1 MRSNCLVFGVAVMVL
16 GVAACSDDSSTSE
29 TAQPESTTTSVTAP
43 TTTELPPQTT
53 SESAM
58 TTVAGDPAVAP
69 AAWLAEQLA
78 AGRSQ
83 VILANGDAPNPRLI
97 EAYTPAQDDV
107 RIGVLLDNNRV
118 VPLPDDMVSS
128 VGFSDTVAM
137 LGERVAL
144 FARVSDHERVWLL
157 DPTTL
162 EWTEGPDLGLPALSG
177 TFPTVGTVGDSILV
191 GGVPT
196 QAEVV
201 PTGVML
207 TPDLQVTAIAAP
219 PTPIPIT
226 WTNVVGDRAVLMG
239 LDTAAGTI
247 PPLRHPLSYDVA
259 SDTWTEIANPSWIAC
274 TQTETCNWTAPHEGG
289 DVFLAATTTHGIV
302 SLVPD
307 GTTGLLDPESGI
319 WRRLED
325 PPFALQSAVW
335 VVTEAD
341 SIVVLPSLN
350 PAYGSTIP
358 FGTIATLDLTTGT
371 WSTQQLDLAG
381 EVDPSMGLNWDIRSN
396 DTTTLVGVID
406 ISGTSTLTATL
417 AHDTATWQQPTE
429 SDNILWQ
436 QLQTSGTI
444 TPDLINAWT

>member
-1 MRSNCLVFGVAVMVL
+1 
-16 GVAACSDDSSTSE
+16 
-29 TAQPESTTTSVTAP
+29 
-43 TTTELPPQTT
+43 
-53 SESAM
+53 
-58 TTVAGDPAVAP
+58 
-69 AAWLAEQLA
+69 LAEQLA

-118 VPLPDDMVSS
+118 VPLPDDMASAYS
-128 VGFSDTVAM
+128 FSDTVAM

-177 TFPTVGTVGDSILV
+177 TFPTVGAVGDSILV

-201 PTGVML
+201 PTGVIL
-207 TPDLQVTAIAAP
+207 TPDLQVTAIDAP

-274 TQTETCNWTAPHEGG
+274 TQTETCNWTAPPHEGG

-302 SLVPD
+302 SVVPD

-341 SIVVLPSLN
+341 SIVVRPSFN

-358 FGTIATLDLTTGT
+358 FGTIATL
-371 WSTQQLDLAG
+371 
-381 EVDPSMGLNWDIRSN
+381 
-396 DTTTLVGVID
+396 
-406 ISGTSTLTATL
+406 
-417 AHDTATWQQPTE
+417 AHDTAT
-429 SDNILWQ
+429 WQ